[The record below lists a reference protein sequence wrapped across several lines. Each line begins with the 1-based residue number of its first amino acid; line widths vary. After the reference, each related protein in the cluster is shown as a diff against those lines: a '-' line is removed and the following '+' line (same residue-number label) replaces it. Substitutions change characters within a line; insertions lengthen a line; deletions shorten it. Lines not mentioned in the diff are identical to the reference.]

1 MSRTPRRVFAI
12 ACVIAAAQRLPAQQ
26 EVPPE
31 KQKVAEAVRADLTKL
46 TGLEREFFS
55 ANKRFTV
62 DTKALHFV
70 PASGATIAVTY
81 ASARTFSASASDY
94 RLVPF
99 LCFVIAS
106 SSDPNS
112 PAEKPFCTD
121 SRYGTAAIAL
131 AKSGAELSPQP
142 AQASSASPSIP
153 SQQSVTPVTK
163 SPDENPLKKSVDSTA
178 SQIVLTPFEF
188 EDRLRAAAN
197 AKSDSIIVIVQF
209 AVKDARYDPS
219 RGVLEV
225 SVDRVPLPLASP
237 LTPENGLQRLAL
249 ACFTRPAFVCGLS
262 GLTYIARDLLRVPV
276 SRAPD
281 PAALRSGLTLQA
293 RFAVGRRDD
302 SPGPAL
308 SLLALVLRSNGAV
321 ISRWDG
327 SGIR

>member
-1 MSRTPRRVFAI
+1 MLRHVFAF
-12 ACVIAAAQRLPAQQ
+12 ACSVVAAHALSAQQ
-26 EVPPE
+26 EVPPD
-31 KQKVAEAVRADLTKL
+31 KQRVAEAVRADLAKL
-46 TGLEREFFS
+46 TDLERTFFS
-55 ANKRFTV
+55 ANTRFTV
-62 DTKALHFV
+62 DMKTLHFV
-70 PASGATIAVTY
+70 PLSGATIGVSY

-94 RLVPF
+94 RLAPF
-99 LCFVIAS
+99 ICFVIGS
-106 SSDPNS
+106 SGDPNS

-131 AKSGAELSPQP
+131 AKSGSELTP
-142 AQASSASPSIP
+142 APPTAARATPNAP
-153 SQQSVTPVTK
+153 PVVSVTPVTK
-163 SPDENPLKKSVDSTA
+163 SPDENPLKKSVDSTG

-188 EDRLRAAAN
+188 ADRLRAAAN

-225 SVDRVPLPLASP
+225 SIDRVPLPLASA
-237 LTPENGLQRLAL
+237 LTPGGEAQRLAL

-262 GLTYIARDLLRVPV
+262 GLTYIARDVLRVPV

-281 PAALRSGLTLQA
+281 AAALRSGLTLQA

-302 SPGPAL
+302 STGPAL
-308 SLLALVLRSNGAV
+308 TLLALVLHSNGAV
-321 ISRWDG
+321 MSRWDG